1 MQASPPFS
9 PGPFPCWGTEIP
21 EAARHSWKK
30 KRRGEP
36 WSLKLNIKCQLSNL
50 HYFPPFWLLINKD
63 KKELTLTSNVI
74 CLNPEE
80 MKSSDIVQHFD
91 KKFHKWQ
98 KSSETNT
105 PLYKFS
111 INLPRNKDYI
121 IKSTG
126 NVIDM
131 YIKYTSTQ
139 NYDDWEQIS
148 CLGVTDEV
156 WLERNSLRESFTTN
170 LYMCTKFT
178 ELTLKKGQFYHML
191 I

>member
-1 MQASPPFS
+1 MAQVRSLAGELRSQRLQ
-9 PGPFPCWGTEIP
+9 GTAE
-21 EAARHSWKK
+21 K
-30 KRRGEP
+30 KRWGEP

-80 MKSSDIVQHFD
+80 MKSSDIVQYFY

-98 KSSETNT
+98 KSSKTNT

-126 NVIDM
+126 NVINM
-131 YIKYTSTQ
+131 YIKYTFTQ

>member
-1 MQASPPFS
+1 MGVPWWPRLGAQASLPFG
-9 PGPFPCWGTEIP
+9 PGPFPSWGTEIL
-21 EAARHSWKK
+21 EAARHSQKK
-30 KRRGEP
+30 KKAGDRGQRGKP
-36 WSLKLNIKCQLSNL
+36 WSLKLNIKCQLLNL

-80 MKSSDIVQHFD
+80 MKSSYIVQYFY

-98 KSSETNT
+98 KSNKTDT

-111 INLPRNKDYI
+111 INLLRNKDYI

-126 NVIDM
+126 NVINM
-131 YIKYTSTQ
+131 YIKYTFTQ

-156 WLERNSLRESFTTN
+156 WL
-170 LYMCTKFT
+170 
-178 ELTLKKGQFYHML
+178 
-191 I
+191 